1 MQVPRVAGVYELQ
14 VGLRME
20 SEGSGSE
27 PILGSPFDVE
37 TLPGETFAQ
46 ESEALGGHGNCDPED
61 LVPCPGTDYG
71 ISGHNST
78 FIIRAFDAHKNRR
91 RVGGDVWKIVV
102 YNPDFPNEYSLGS
115 FMDHGDGL
123 YTAFVAPTRAGRNT
137 LLVTLDSVP
146 IKGAPFQMD
155 VFPGEFSQSM
165 SSLS

>member
-1 MQVPRVAGVYELQ
+1 MQVPTVAGVYKLH
-14 VGLRME
+14 VGLRRD
-20 SEGSGSE
+20 GKDRSE

-46 ESEALGGHGNCDPED
+46 ESEALGGHGNCGPE

-78 FIIRAFDAHKNRR
+78 FEIRAFDAHKNRR
-91 RVGGDVWKIVV
+91 RAGGEDWKIVV
-102 YNPDFPNEYSLGS
+102 YNSGYPNEYSVGS
-115 FMDHGDGL
+115 FVDHGDGL
-123 YTAFVAPTRAGRNT
+123 YTAFVAPTRSGRNK

-146 IKGAPFQMD
+146 IKGSPFQME

-165 SSLS
+165 SSLG